1 MKGAHCPDPQGR
13 VGRRPTPM
21 AWTKRP
27 ASVSSDAYGVSGGQ
41 GIGHGIGH
49 GMKSLG
55 LDLGTSGVKALLI
68 DEDQAVLGSATAPLE
83 VRYPASGHAEQDVG
97 GWLTAARDAILA
109 LKTDLGTLDG
119 VGAIGLSGQMHGATL
134 LGADDAPLRPC
145 ILWNDT
151 RAHAQAARMDADPR
165 FRDISGNVVFPGFT
179 APKLAWVAAHE
190 PDAFARIARVL
201 LPKDYLR
208 LWLTGEAVSEMSDA
222 SGTAWLDVA
231 ARDWS
236 DALLEATGLDRSH
249 MPRLVEGTDVSGTL
263 RADLAAELGLPA
275 GIPVA
280 GGAGDNA
287 ASAFGVGALSDGDA
301 FVSLGTSGVLFVAN
315 DAYRPNAASAVH
327 TFCHACPGTWHQMGV
342 ILSAMGAL
350 EWLARLTGRSA
361 ADLATAAEAEG
372 AASRVRFLPYLSG
385 ERTPHND
392 ADIRGAFLHLDQAD
406 GVGQLARAVLDA
418 IAYALADNQAA
429 LAQAGTVMARI
440 FAVGG
445 GARSTYLLQRIA
457 DVTGCAIDLPDGP
470 QLGAA
475 FGAARLG
482 LIAATNAEPAAI
494 ATRPAVARSVEPAR
508 GDAAREAY
516 ASWRTL
522 YPALKDLS
530 E

>member
-1 MKGAHCPDPQGR
+1 M
-13 VGRRPTPM
+13 PT
-21 AWTKRP
+21 AWTKWP
-27 ASVSSDAYGVSGGQ
+27 ASVSSDAYDICDGQ
-41 GIGHGIGH
+41 GIGH

-55 LDLGTSGVKALLI
+55 LDLGTSGVKALLVG
-68 DEDQAVLGSATAPLE
+68 EDQTVLGSATAPLE
-83 VRYPASGHAEQDVG
+83 VRYLVSGHAEQDAG
-97 GWLTAARDAILA
+97 AWLSAARDAVLA
-109 LKTDLGTLDG
+109 LGADLGTLDG
-119 VGAIGLSGQMHGATL
+119 VAAIGLSGQMHGATL

-151 RAHAQAARMDADPR
+151 RAHAEAARMDADPR
-165 FRDISGNVVFPGFT
+165 FRETCGSVIFPGFT
-179 APKLAWVAAHE
+179 APKVAWVAAHE
-190 PDAFARIARVL
+190 PDVFMQVARVL

-222 SGTAWLDVA
+222 SGTGWLDVA

-236 DALLEATGLDRSH
+236 DALLAVTGLDRSH
-249 MPRLVEGTDVSGTL
+249 MPRLVEGTQVSGRL
-263 RADLAAELGLPA
+263 RGDLAAELGLPA
-275 GIPVA
+275 DIPVA

-287 ASAFGVGALSDGDA
+287 ASAFGVGALADGDA

-315 DAYRPNAASAVH
+315 DGYRPNAASAVH
-327 TFCHACPGTWHQMGV
+327 TFCHAAPDTWHQMGV

-350 EWLARLTGRSA
+350 EWLARLTGRGA
-361 ADLATAAEAEG
+361 AELARAAEADD

-392 ADIRGAFLHLDQAD
+392 ASIRGAFLHLDQAD
-406 GVGQLARAVLDA
+406 GPARLARAVLDA
-418 IAYALADNQAA
+418 IAYAVADNQAA
-429 LAQAGTVMARI
+429 LAEAGTTMARM

-445 GARSTYLLQRIA
+445 GARSGYLVKRIA
-457 DVTGCAIDLPDGP
+457 DVTGCAIDLPEGAE
-470 QLGAA
+470 LGAA

-482 LIAATNAEPAAI
+482 LVAATGAEPAAV
-494 ATRPAVARSVEPAR
+494 ATRPPVARSVEPAK

-522 YPALKDLS
+522 YPALKDLT